1 MSEQLIK
8 LSKPIPET
16 FVKVKPTG
24 RGDRYVSHGD
34 ITQFLLLHL
43 GPFDMRIVELIRS
56 PEGIVEGCILECT
69 FTVDGKQVTIQE
81 IGEVERP
88 SKHSGQNSKASVSDG
103 IKRIAMRLSLGLSL
117 WTSDEYYVLHQQLI
131 KKENNNVE

>member
-1 MSEQLIK
+1 MTSQLAK
-8 LSKPIPET
+8 LAKPIPEAY
-16 FVKVKPTG
+16 VKVKPTG

-34 ITQFLLLHL
+34 ITQFLLAHL

-69 FTVDGKQVTIQE
+69 FTIDGRITTIQE

-88 SKHSGQNSKASVSDG
+88 SKHSGQNAKNSVSDG
-103 IKRIAMRLSLGLSL
+103 LKRIAMRCSLGLSL
-117 WTSDEYYVLHQQLI
+117 WTGDELSLI
-131 KKENNNVE
+131 HI